1 MQIYALH
8 VGVRVS
14 DELVVPR
21 SRVAAVRV
29 ARVSAR
35 HLRRP
40 VALAALEPGVHR
52 ARVADRRL
60 GHHVATGWSQRSAR
74 GHHRPAR
81 RLVRAVVGRAGR
93 PAAAQVVHGAVGCR
107 HGPAVRG
114 GGGDPLDR
122 GEVPGRAVVVVVVVV
137 GLLRVGLK
145 SLENCIW

>member
-1 MQIYALH
+1 MSNQ
-8 VGVRVS
+8 
-14 DELVVPR
+14 LVVP
-21 SRVAAVRV
+21 RVAAVRV
-29 ARVSAR
+29 ARVPAR

-40 VALAALEPGVHR
+40 VALTALETGVHR

-60 GHHVATGWSQRSAR
+60 GHHVTAGWSKGSAR

-81 RLVRAVVGRAGR
+81 RLVRAVVGGARR
-93 PAAAQVVHGAVGCR
+93 PAAAQVVHGAVGGR

-122 GEVPGRAVVVVVVVV
+122 GEVPGGAVVVVVVAV

-145 SLENCIW
+145 KLKKCKR